1 MVILDEVLY
10 FTVLYPLQTLQLSA
24 CAHSNFRASTMCPV
38 LQAVLI
44 YMSLQYSYVNIIWTC
59 TCIGGLGFSLKE
71 IGISLT
77 VAGVLMLP
85 MTMCAFPLV
94 R

>member
-1 MVILDEVLY
+1 M
-10 FTVLYPLQTLQLSA
+10 
-24 CAHSNFRASTMCPV
+24 
-38 LQAVLI
+38 
-44 YMSLQYSYVNIIWTC
+44 TC

-94 R
+94 RCCNILYYHFYNTHAISLHSWRREWAPSRLSMSQEYR